1 MYDLS
6 ESKVDLQV
14 SLTIHSFMTFKILFK
29 PFDPE
34 KRQKHKKAKLDIF
47 KSYIFKKNTNAQIL
61 FFDPPASTSLK
72 ELVKIF

>member
-6 ESKVDLQV
+6 ESKVDLQM

-34 KRQKHKKAKLDIF
+34 KRHKHIKAKLH
-47 KSYIFKKNTNAQIL
+47 IFKKLDLRKIL
-61 FFDPPASTSLK
+61 MPKSCFLTHLPQRP
-72 ELVKIF
+72 

>member
-34 KRQKHKKAKLDIF
+34 KKAKTYKGKVGEDTF
-47 KSYIFKKNTNAQIL
+47 
-61 FFDPPASTSLK
+61 
-72 ELVKIF
+72 

>member
-1 MYDLS
+1 MLVSVRQKARILHKSQYHDFFVYIGMYDLS

-34 KRQKHKKAKLDIF
+34 KRPKHKKAKLDIF
-47 KSYIFKKNTNAQIL
+47 KSYNI
-61 FFDPPASTSLK
+61 
-72 ELVKIF
+72 